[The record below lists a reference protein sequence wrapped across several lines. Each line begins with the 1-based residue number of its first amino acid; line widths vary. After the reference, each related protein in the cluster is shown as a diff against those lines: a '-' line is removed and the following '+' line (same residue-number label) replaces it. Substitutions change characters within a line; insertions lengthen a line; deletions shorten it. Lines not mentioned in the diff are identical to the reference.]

1 MSWAQIA
8 TRILVAFL
16 RHPATQATAR
26 YALRQAAAAGLRYLR
41 SNRVRSSVTHIS

>member
-1 MSWAQIA
+1 MSWSQIA
-8 TRILVAFL
+8 LRLMVSFL

-41 SNRVRSSVTHIS
+41 SNRVRKSVTHIS